1 MSWCRGLPPHLHAPT
16 HNTARTPPHANISA
30 LTGNVV
36 LLLLRIHENN
46 TPHNE
51 QSEQLQFHQS
61 VIPPTLPRRPHPNIC
76 VLRGTT
82 LTNPPI
88 PLPPPPPPP
97 HRPRHHL
104 YLADP
109 PQNSAKSD
117 SNDWTAGTLATP
129 FPCTTDT
136 VSMPQSF
143 HNTRQLRLR
152 TKCVYVVPLE

>member
-51 QSEQLQFHQS
+51 QSEQHFHQS
-61 VIPPTLPRRPHPNIC
+61 VIPPTYYHDDDTPTFVTS
-76 VLRGTT
+76 VLQGTT
-82 LTNPPI
+82 LTNAAPHQSYFHHTT
-88 PLPPPPPPP
+88 P

-109 PQNSAKSD
+109 PQNSATPTTGLPAHLQLHSRAPLTLFRCP
-117 SNDWTAGTLATP
+117 SLFTTHAGCDREP
-129 FPCTTDT
+129 S
-136 VSMPQSF
+136 VSTQ
-143 HNTRQLRLR
+143 
-152 TKCVYVVPLE
+152 